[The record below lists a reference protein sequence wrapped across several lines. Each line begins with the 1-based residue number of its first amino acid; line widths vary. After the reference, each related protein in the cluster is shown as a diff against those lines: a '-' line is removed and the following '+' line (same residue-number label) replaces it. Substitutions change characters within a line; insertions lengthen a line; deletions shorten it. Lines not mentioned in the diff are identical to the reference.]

1 MLKITLAVIAGLVAW
16 ILLVTVSGLI
26 LRAAWPQYAAVA
38 ESMAFTLPMLV
49 ARLAISAVTL
59 LAAARITALVAP
71 KATTATLLLGA
82 ILLVSFVPIHIDLW
96 NRFPV
101 WYHLT
106 FLLTLVPLSV
116 VGGQLGRMRQIGRTA
131 VPFAETAERKKEKSA
146 AARA

>member
-49 ARLAISAVTL
+49 ARLAISTVTL
-59 LAAARITALVAP
+59 LAAARITAFVAP

-82 ILLVSFVPIHIDLW
+82 ILLAAFVPIHINLW
-96 NRFPV
+96 NRFPI

-106 FLLTLVPLSV
+106 FLLTLIPLSV
-116 VGGQLGRMRQIGRTA
+116 LGGQLGRMGWMGPMGRMGLMGRMGQ
-131 VPFAETAERKKEKSA
+131 VER
-146 AARA
+146 